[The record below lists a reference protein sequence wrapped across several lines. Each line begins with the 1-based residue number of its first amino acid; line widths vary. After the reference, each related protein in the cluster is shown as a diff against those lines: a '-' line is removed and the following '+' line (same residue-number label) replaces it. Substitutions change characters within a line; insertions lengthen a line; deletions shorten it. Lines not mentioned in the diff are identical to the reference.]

1 MRIRVSHETVYRYDE
16 PPKGVIQT
24 LRMTPRNHD
33 GQYVVDWR
41 IDVTGDCRL
50 DAQEDAFGNLT
61 HTFSADGP
69 LDTLRLLVEG
79 EVETQDTH
87 GIVRGTIE
95 HFPPSLF
102 LRTTPLTAPD
112 TAIVDFAH
120 GVRAADGADALGLLH
135 ALLARVHDDIAFDTD
150 PTHAAT
156 TAAEAFALK
165 RGVCQDL
172 THVFI
177 AAAREIGFPARYVA
191 GYFHRADG
199 VVRQEAGHA
208 WAEAHVPDFGWV
220 AFDPANGICAT
231 DAHIRV
237 AVGLDYLGAAP
248 VRGTRYGGGA
258 EQLSVTVV
266 VDQAQRQ
273 MQN

>member
-33 GQYVVDWR
+33 GQDVIGWR
-41 IDVTGDCRL
+41 IDPSADCRL
-50 DAQEDAFGNLT
+50 DAQEDAFGNIT

-79 EVETQDTH
+79 EVETQDSH

-112 TAIVDFAH
+112 EAIGAFARDVAV
-120 GVRAADGADALGLLH
+120 GGSADTLGLMH
-135 ALLARVHDDIAFDTD
+135 ALLAAVHQEITYDTD

-156 TAAEAFALK
+156 TAAEAFSLK

-177 AAAREIGFPARYVA
+177 TAAREIGIPARYVS

-248 VRGTRYGGGA
+248 VRGTRYGGGT

>member
-1 MRIRVSHETVYRYDE
+1 MRIRVSHETVYRYDG

-33 GQYVVDWR
+33 GQYVVGWR
-41 IDVTGDCRL
+41 IDASADCRL
-50 DAQEDAFGNLT
+50 AAQEDAFGNIT

-79 EVETQDTH
+79 EVETQDGH
-87 GIVRGTIE
+87 GVVRGTIE
-95 HFPPSLF
+95 HFPESLF
-102 LRTTPLTAPD
+102 LRTTPLTAADP
-112 TAIVDFAH
+112 AIAAFARD
-120 GVRAADGADALGLLH
+120 VAADGGADPLGLLH
-135 ALLARVHDDIAFDTD
+135 ALLARIHQEIAFDTD

-156 TAAEAFALK
+156 TAAEAFALR

-172 THVFI
+172 SHVFI
-177 AAAREIGFPARYVA
+177 AAAREIGFPARYVS

-248 VRGTRYGGGA
+248 VRGTRYGGGG
-258 EQLSVTVV
+258 ERLSVTVV